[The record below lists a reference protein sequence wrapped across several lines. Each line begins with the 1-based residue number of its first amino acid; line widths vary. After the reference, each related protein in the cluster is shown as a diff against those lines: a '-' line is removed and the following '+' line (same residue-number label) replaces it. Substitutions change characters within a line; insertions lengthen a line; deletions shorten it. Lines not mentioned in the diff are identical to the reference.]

1 VLTSENDVRVVL
13 EGAYI
18 GKRCKREGELVA
30 YSVCSKRTVG
40 VRAVRLVLAATR
52 CEGAVCAFLA

>member
-1 VLTSENDVRVVL
+1 M
-13 EGAYI
+13 
-18 GKRCKREGELVA
+18 VA

-40 VRAVRLVLAATR
+40 GESSVAAMLAATR